1 MHRVEEEQPAIGES
15 LEATRD
21 TRTEAEKRFEKVQ
34 EERERARIEKAA
46 KMTYRDQVEVSCSRI
61 SPSALDERVDCYVV
75 RVRLDPKQTK
85 RTVCYFIVHRDLTR
99 SLRQSLNISTFRRSP
114 IQSRVAAGSLWQQDI
129 LFSYPPSFWF

>member
-46 KMTYRDQVEVSCSRI
+46 KMTYRDQVEGFNKKLAAEPEHFDLPKVSH
-61 SPSALDERVDCYVV
+61 
-75 RVRLDPKQTK
+75 TK
-85 RTVCYFIVHRDLTR
+85 
-99 SLRQSLNISTFRRSP
+99 
-114 IQSRVAAGSLWQQDI
+114 
-129 LFSYPPSFWF
+129 